1 MTLQLTNAGWQ
12 AAEQAA
18 AAIPLVPTDAG
29 NDAAAAAA
37 HLADLGAARDW
48 WEAHPAARRPEP
60 PVYVN
65 VRVHGATREEKLADL
80 DAIAASWGVQV
91 TTEPRLGTKTAR
103 LDFGGYTWEAH
114 VSGPAKT
121 MAELKAADARSMAA
135 TRGGP
140 RESMRVLRAAVAPP
154 PRPRR
159 PDRRRLRS

>member
-37 HLADLGAARDW
+37 HLADLGEARDW
-48 WEAHPAARRPEP
+48 WEAHPGARRPEP

-65 VRVHGATREEKLADL
+65 VRVRGATREEKLADL
-80 DAIAASWGVQV
+80 DAIAASWGVPV
-91 TTEPRLGTKTAR
+91 TTEPRLGTRTAR

-114 VSGPAKT
+114 VAGPAKT
-121 MAELKAADARSMAA
+121 NDDLKAATAQLAADSARGAA
-135 TRGGP
+135 
-140 RESMRVLRAAVAPP
+140 
-154 PRPRR
+154 
-159 PDRRRLRS
+159 